1 MKTTKENLEWILIVI
16 LTLMIIMLSFATR
29 GHATPSGGF
38 GQPFFTMT
46 QQGERM
52 ILGKVDCADGGTA
65 FLTDNSKKRES
76 IIFRNISDATVVVC
90 PTGKSA
96 RSYAS
101 NGVLSE
107 ATCVEATGFPIASEG
122 VLILDK
128 GNAATSGTGWTC
140 YGAGGTKTIYFISQE
155 D

>member
-1 MKTTKENLEWILIVI
+1 MKTIKKNVEWVVIFVLTVIIIV
-16 LTLMIIMLSFATR
+16 LSFATR
-29 GHATPSGGF
+29 GYATPSGGF

-46 QQGERM
+46 QQGDRM
-52 ILGKVDCADGGTA
+52 ALGLVNCADGGTA
-65 FLTDNSKKRES
+65 FLLDNSQKRES
-76 IIFRNISDATVVVC
+76 IIFRNTSNAVVTLC
-90 PTGKSA
+90 PTGKTA

-107 ATCVEATGFPIASEG
+107 ATCSESTGFPIAAEG
-122 VLILDK
+122 VLVLDK

-140 YGAGGTKTIYFISQE
+140 YGTGGTKVLYFISEE

>member
-1 MKTTKENLEWILIVI
+1 MKTIKKNVEWVVIFVLTVIIIV
-16 LTLMIIMLSFATR
+16 LSFATR
-29 GHATPSGGF
+29 GYATPSGGF

-76 IIFRNISDATVVVC
+76 IVFRNASNAVVTLC
-90 PTGKSA
+90 PTGNNA

-107 ATCVEATGFPIASEG
+107 GACSETTGFPIASDG
-122 VLILDK
+122 VLVLDK

-140 YGAGGTKTIYFISQE
+140 YGTGGTKTIYFISEE